1 MSIEENKVIA
11 HCLYEE
17 VYNKGKLASLDD
29 LMSTSYVDHNPLV
42 HGQAPDREGAKQG
55 LSTLRT
61 ALPDLY
67 ITIEDMVAEEDK
79 VVCRLTLRG
88 TQAGEFLGVAATG
101 EQITAAL
108 ISIIR
113 IADRKI
119 VERWSISD
127 QLGLMQQLAVVPPPG

>member
-1 MSIEENKVIA
+1 MSIEENKAIA

-42 HGQAPDREGAKQG
+42 PGQAPDREGAKQG
-55 LSTLRT
+55 LSTLRI

-67 ITIEDMVAEEDK
+67 ITVEDMVAEEDK

-88 TQAGEFLGVAATG
+88 THAGEFLGVAATG
-101 EQITAAL
+101 EQITASL

-119 VERWSISD
+119 VECWSISD